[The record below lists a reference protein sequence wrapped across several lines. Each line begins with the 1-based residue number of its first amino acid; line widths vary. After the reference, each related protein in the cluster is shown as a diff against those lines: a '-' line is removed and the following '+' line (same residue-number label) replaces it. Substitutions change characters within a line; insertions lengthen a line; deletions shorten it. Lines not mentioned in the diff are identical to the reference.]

1 MLWTSILTF
10 VALSLTSVITINDVF
25 VQGFGNNVFMM
36 VFFMWVLS
44 AVLSNAKISDVL
56 AAKMMSLKISDKKPW
71 AFFTILMFTAW
82 VCSIFLGGIVPII
95 IFSPIIIEFCL
106 QFGYKPYEKTPTFM
120 FFGVLLASCL
130 GQMCLPIQGTPLTL
144 YAIYHAMDQTFV
156 MNFGAFLLFSIP
168 FTLLLC
174 VCFLLFSHFIFRVDF
189 SQMAEISGSMFD
201 SKATSLD
208 KRQKAILLIFGG
220 Y

>member
-1 MLWTSILTF
+1 
-10 VALSLTSVITINDVF
+10 
-25 VQGFGNNVFMM
+25 
-36 VFFMWVLS
+36 MWVLS

-56 AAKMMSLKISDKKPW
+56 AAKMMSLKVSDKKPW

-174 VCFLLFSHFIFRVDF
+174 VCFLLFSRFIFRVDF